1 MSKRINI
8 VLPDKTL
15 AILDRVTPKGTRS
28 RFIDRAVRH
37 LVETESKTNLRER
50 LKAEAI
56 ENADR
61 DLALATEWFPL
72 EEQAATFAEPGRA
85 RKSIRKRT

>member
-15 AILDRVTPKGTRS
+15 AVLDRVTPKGTRS
-28 RFIDRAVRH
+28 QFIDRAVRH
-37 LVETESKTNLRER
+37 FVASESKTNLRER

-72 EEQAATFAEPGRA
+72 EEEATKIAKSGRTH
-85 RKSIRKRT
+85 KPIRKRA